1 LAVTLAVVAVVTT
14 FAAPSLVAAW
24 RAATLRA
31 AAEELVTALN
41 LGRQL
46 AISRNTPVCIAAVGP
61 EVRFEGTSAGVCSGV
76 GLPGAVPVRLASG
89 LTVRAG
95 RRLALLRSWSLEDWS
110 GARLRAGRAVEADGT
125 IVNAAR
131 YRRETVVADHAGR
144 ECASSMPSTVACKRV
159 RVTVSYRPVS
169 GGGGPAEE
177 RRVDLVTV
185 LVSRAVTPTS

>member
-1 LAVTLAVVAVVTT
+1 MVSERIRPLNPAGFGLAELAVTLALVAVVTA

-46 AISRNTPVCIAAVGP
+46 AISRNAPVCIAAVGP

-89 LTVRAG
+89 LTVRAVG
-95 RRLALLRSWSLEDWS
+95 GEVVFS
-110 GARLRAGRAVEADGT
+110 GLGAATPAGR
-125 IVNAAR
+125 
-131 YRRETVVADHAGR
+131 YVVAGPA
-144 ECASSMPSTVACKRV
+144 ASGTRSVVVA
-159 RVTVSYRPVS
+159 VS
-169 GGGGPAEE
+169 G
-177 RRVDLVTV
+177 RV
-185 LVSRAVTPTS
+185 SIQ